1 MAFSEHEQP
10 TKRRGRAR
18 NVSQAEIKAAW
29 DRIRDKAKAGDVQ
42 ASALLIA
49 LAKQAQPSDHSE

>member
-1 MAFSEHEQP
+1 MAFFEHEQP

-18 NVSQAEIKAAW
+18 NVSKAEIQAAW

-49 LAKQAQPSDHSE
+49 LAKQAQPADHSK